1 MAVHIRL
8 ARAGTKK
15 VPFYRI
21 VAADQRAPRGGR
33 FIERLGTWDPR
44 RKELNL
50 NRARVDYWM
59 GTGATATTDGN
70 HAVRAFPEGDFNA
83 VQSAEVVESQCPL
96 RVERHGLREGSCGDG
111 EFRGGLGLRRD
122 IRVLVDGASLSVLA
136 DKNVIPPFGVAG
148 GTSGAGNHRD
158 S

>member
-15 VPFYRI
+15 VAFYRI

-50 NRARVDYWM
+50 DRGRVNFWLER
-59 GTGATATTDGN
+59 GALATATVDKLIKK
-70 HAVRAFPEGDFNA
+70 AAQAP
-83 VQSAEVVESQCPL
+83 AEES
-96 RVERHGLREGSCGDG
+96 
-111 EFRGGLGLRRD
+111 
-122 IRVLVDGASLSVLA
+122 
-136 DKNVIPPFGVAG
+136 
-148 GTSGAGNHRD
+148 
-158 S
+158 